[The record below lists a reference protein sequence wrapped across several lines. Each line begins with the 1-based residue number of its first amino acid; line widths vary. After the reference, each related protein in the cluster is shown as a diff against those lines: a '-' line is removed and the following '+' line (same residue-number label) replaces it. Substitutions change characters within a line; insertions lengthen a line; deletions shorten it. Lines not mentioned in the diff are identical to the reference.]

1 MLRHSPDTPFAV
13 ADTYAFRAADA
24 PAKTA
29 ARVLS
34 LAGWGGLVAQKCW
47 PRFFPLG
54 SFAAL
59 PVAARV
65 VRSDDR
71 VSPKSARTSSAAT
84 WQSTVLNARFPR
96 RAKPVAR
103 AAKEFPLAGW

>member
-1 MLRHSPDTPFAV
+1 MLRHSPDTPFVV
-13 ADTYAFRAADA
+13 AYTYAFRAAGA

-29 ARVLS
+29 APVRAR
-34 LAGWGGLVAQKCW
+34 AGQRGLVAPQCGQ
-47 PRFFPLG
+47 RFSPLG